1 MGIREYKTMKSR
13 KYKCEWDARSYK
25 CEWDARSYGD
35 VKPEI
40 VWFDFFTDD
49 LGYDDDDRE
58 QINELRIN
66 QSVLL
71 GMSDHKIT
79 RIS

>member
-1 MGIREYKTMKSR
+1 MKSR
-13 KYKCEWDARSYK
+13 KYKCEWDAG
-25 CEWDARSYGD
+25 SYGD
-35 VKPEI
+35 VKPKI
-40 VWFDFFTDD
+40 VWFDYFADD
-49 LGYDDDDRE
+49 LGYDDNDRE